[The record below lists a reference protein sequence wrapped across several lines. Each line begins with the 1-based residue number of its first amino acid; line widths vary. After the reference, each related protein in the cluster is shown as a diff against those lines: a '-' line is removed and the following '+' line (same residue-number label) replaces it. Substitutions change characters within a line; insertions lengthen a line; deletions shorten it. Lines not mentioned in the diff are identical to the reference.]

1 MRSEYLC
8 RLLLLIAVFGIG
20 GTASAAVAVVLPLTE
35 LPWLQILVGTGI
47 SCLGGVAQIAMRAVE
62 AIRFSETMV
71 REGKP
76 PVAPPKLMPAAG
88 WDLLISAV
96 AGVFAMAGGMW
107 SVLDSW
113 QMLLVLL
120 TTGML
125 GSRFLQPVGEAF
137 ISGAAEL
144 ARRAGVAFS
153 GKGPGGTP

>member
-1 MRSEYLC
+1 MRAEYLC
-8 RLLLLIAVFGIG
+8 QLLLLIMVFGIG
-20 GTASAAVAVVLPLTE
+20 GTASAAVAVVVPLTE

-62 AIRFSETMV
+62 AIRYSEMMV
-71 REGKP
+71 RQGKP
-76 PVAPPKLMPAAG
+76 PVAPPKLMPAAA

-120 TTGML
+120 FTGML
-125 GSRFLQPVGEAF
+125 GSRFLQPLGEAF
-137 ISGAAEL
+137 LAGSVEI
-144 ARRAGVAFS
+144 ARRAGVTF
-153 GKGPGGTP
+153 GGRKPEDTP